1 MNSPSV
7 GVGSKATVWP
17 KRTMAETYAILTA
30 PGAPFEMREE
40 LIDGSPCR
48 TYVAAFQDMRAVF
61 ESCRKWDERE
71 YIVYLQQRLT
81 FGATRRAATRL
92 AWILKERFGIE
103 KGDRVAIAMRNIPE
117 WVIVFWSV
125 VISGAVIVPVNAWG
139 TADELVYAIA
149 DSDAKAIFVDQERL
163 ERVAPLLSPIQRA
176 GLIAT
181 RATPPSLGSATALE
195 SLIGS
200 PEDYASLPDTPLPNV
215 VIDPDDDA
223 TIFYTSGTTGRPKG
237 ALGTHRNMTTNL
249 VNVGLRFARA
259 ALRRGDPLP
268 PLPSEQSTTL
278 LPTPLFHV
286 TGTHS
291 GITPSMA
298 AGTRMVL
305 MHKWDV
311 ETALEL
317 IERERVNT
325 LVTVP
330 TMSWQLVQA
339 KPDRDHDLSSLK
351 TITYG
356 GAPGGADLHAA
367 LSGRFPG
374 LFLASAYG
382 MTETSSTVTSNSA
395 EDLVARPDSAG
406 TGMPCNDFRIVDA
419 EDCDVPPG
427 TPGQLVVRGPNVI
440 KGYWKRPQE
449 SAQALREGWM
459 QTGDVA
465 RMDEEGFFFILDRMK
480 DVLIR
485 GGENIY
491 CGEIESVIGEHAA
504 VEEVAL
510 IGIPH
515 QVLGEEVGA
524 VLKVHYPVEPQE
536 LQNHVSAK
544 LASFKVPTR
553 FFFIEEPM
561 PRTANGKIMKN
572 RVKARILESLASG
585 NPKDAI
591 K

>member
-1 MNSPSV
+1 MGPD
-7 GVGSKATVWP
+7 WP
-17 KRTMAETYAILTA
+17 KRSIAETYEILTA
-30 PGAPFEMREE
+30 PGAPFEMREAKVN
-40 LIDGSPCR
+40 GVPCR
-48 TYVAAFQDMRAVF
+48 TYVAAFPDLRAVF
-61 ESCRKWDERE
+61 NSSRKWDARE
-71 YIVYLQQRLT
+71 YIVYENQRIT
-81 FGATRRAATRL
+81 FGATRRAATRF
-92 AWILKERFGIE
+92 AWILKDRFGIE
-103 KGDRVAIAMRNIPE
+103 KGDRVAIAMRNLPE
-117 WVIVFWSV
+117 WVVVFWSV
-125 VISGAVIVPVNAWG
+125 VVSGAVIVPVNAWG
-139 TADELVYAIA
+139 SADELAYAIA
-149 DSDAKAIFVDQERL
+149 DSDAKVVVVDQDRL
-163 ERVAPLLSPIQRA
+163 ELVAPLLSEAQSA
-176 GLIAT
+176 GLIAA
-181 RATPPSLGSATALE
+181 RVAPGALGRATALE

-200 PEDYASLPDTPLPNV
+200 PEGFAMLPDGPLPDV
-215 VIDPDDDA
+215 AIHPDDNA

-268 PLPSEQSTTL
+268 PPPLEQSTTL

-291 GITPSMA
+291 GITPAMA
-298 AGTRMVL
+298 AGTRMIL

-311 ETALEL
+311 EQAFAL

-339 KPDRDHDLSSLK
+339 EPTRDYDLGSLK

-356 GAPGGADLHAA
+356 GAPGGSDIHAA
-367 LSGRFPG
+367 LSRRFPG

-382 MTETSSTVTSNSA
+382 MTETSSTVTANSA
-395 EDLVARPDSAG
+395 EDLVARPNSSG
-406 TGMPCNDFRIVDA
+406 TGMPCNDFRIVD
-419 EDCDVPPG
+419 EHDSDVAPG
-427 TPGQLVVRGPNVI
+427 TPGQLLVRGPNVI
-440 KGYWKRPQE
+440 KGYWKRPQDTLD
-449 SAQALREGWM
+449 ALGDGWM
-459 QTGDVA
+459 RTGDVA
-465 RMDEEGFFFILDRMK
+465 QKDEEGFFTILDRMK

-491 CGEIESVIGEHAA
+491 CGEIESRIAEHDA

-515 QVLGEEVGA
+515 PILGEEVGA
-524 VLKVHYPVEPQE
+524 VLRLRRPVEAQE
-536 LQNHVSAK
+536 LQAYVAAR

-553 FFFIEEPM
+553 FFFVAEPL

-572 RVKARILESLASG
+572 RVKARILEGLAG
-585 NPKDAI
+585 VAFEGAT
-591 K
+591 